1 MSKARKKSAVASKK
15 GGKPNDPPLEDAID
29 EPEEVEVEVTIK
41 DALATPPEVEVVPLN
56 DAVVDATAAIGV
68 DSIVRPTDR
77 DVILGEGS
85 AGHKA
90 NFLLEDMIR
99 LHRILWTLHNKPK
112 PTEAAEIQPMVERI
126 ISIIQNGK
134 SFELAGLKDVPKPF
148 MRSQGRF
155 LGKDPTTG
163 AWNILSDQE
172 VNTIISDV
180 ILDEF
185 KIDDL
190 GLMTDSPYSDLK
202 EWIAK
207 SPLVPAVEFLPEAK
221 DAILLPVDQEADKMY
236 ETQQGNKTL
245 FHLASQLVTS
255 HTNNPEKRVEAA
267 ISIMR
272 GLDETLESMGTGD
285 TMTKLATTT
294 LKVRFLVRTLRDDR
308 SVAWHLMDPATA
320 AEFTLIFVF
329 EVFLEKEIHC
339 VDTDKA
345 YPFAASAL
353 SADGVALED
362 LYDDQAAT
370 SKPSLVPIQEPT
382 DHDVL
387 FGRGGMT
394 NRYVTLL
401 QRYLSP
407 ECEVTQFVSLQSSR
421 ESSFP

>member
-1 MSKARKKSAVASKK
+1 MSKAGRKKGIKAEEKL
-15 GGKPNDPPLEDAID
+15 PDPP
-29 EPEEVEVEVTIK
+29 PEEEEEV
-41 DALATPPEVEVVPLN
+41 
-56 DAVVDATAAIGV
+56 DAVIEEPDVAVEETKEAEIPPPVVVDVALH
-68 DSIVRPTDR
+68 PTDR

-85 AGHKA
+85 AGHKT

-99 LHRILWTLHNKPK
+99 LHRILWTLHSKPP
-112 PTEAAEIQPMVERI
+112 PTVATEIQPMVERI

-148 MRSQGRF
+148 MRSKGRF
-155 LGKDPTTG
+155 LGKDAATG
-163 AWNILSDQE
+163 AWKILSDEE
-172 VNTIISDV
+172 VNTIITDV

-185 KIDDL
+185 KVDDL
-190 GLMTDSPYSDLK
+190 GLLNESPFSDLK
-202 EWIAK
+202 EWINK
-207 SPLVPAVEFLPEAK
+207 NPSTPAVEFLPEAK

-255 HTNNPEKRVEAA
+255 GTNNPDKRVEAA

-285 TMTKLATTT
+285 AMAKVATTT
-294 LKVRFLVRTLRDDR
+294 LKARFLVRTLRDDR
-308 SVAWHLMDPATA
+308 SVAWHLMDPASA
-320 AEFTLIFVF
+320 AEFTVIFVF

-339 VDTDKA
+339 TDADKA
-345 YPFAASAL
+345 YPFAVAGL
-353 SADGVALED
+353 SADGTALED

-394 NRYVTLL
+394 NR
-401 QRYLSP
+401 
-407 ECEVTQFVSLQSSR
+407 
-421 ESSFP
+421 